1 MHTPPPV
8 SFALVLLADLQYN
21 SRSLF
26 TVSAPPPLVFC
37 HFYSVSLGLPRK
49 ADPLATPPSP
59 PSLEK
64 ITVDE
69 LVAEITPRGR
79 ATVPEKIKNDLLQD
93 IRKFLQST

>member
-1 MHTPPPV
+1 MVRGAKQLCYCKAQSAVCGIPPRSFAAFPPRSPHPPP
-8 SFALVLLADLQYN
+8 
-21 SRSLF
+21 
-26 TVSAPPPLVFC
+26 PPP
-37 HFYSVSLGLPRK
+37 
-49 ADPLATPPSP
+49 PPP
-59 PSLEK
+59 FLSLEK